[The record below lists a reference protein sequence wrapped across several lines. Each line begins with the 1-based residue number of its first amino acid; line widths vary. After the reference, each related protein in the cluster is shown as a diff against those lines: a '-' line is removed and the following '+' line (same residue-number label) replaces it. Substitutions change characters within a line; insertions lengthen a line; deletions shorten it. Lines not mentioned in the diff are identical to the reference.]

1 MTTKPSFHCHRTR
14 TPAVI
19 IFPIVCLVAVA
30 PIGCDA
36 PTRSS
41 GPSAGVRTK
50 TEDLPATVFCA
61 GLIDVEGGVIPLAA
75 PRGGIVAALPVV
87 EGARVIEGQPI
98 LRLVDEADR
107 LTIEAAASRLRG
119 AEEAAGAAGAEPER
133 FRLQIQQGE
142 EQLEASRARLLNV
155 RMQLDTTRQLAEL
168 KQAGRLDVLTA
179 EARVDEAT
187 HALAAEKARLDA
199 LRLADPTPR
208 LAEANRQVEAARIAL
223 REAEWGGALSVLRAP
238 CDGAILRVSAVPA
251 GSVSAGQTLV
261 IIQPDAPLVARVPLD
276 PEFAGFVR
284 VGSTAEVRPESN
296 AGSSK
301 PWKGRVS
308 SMGGWYAVRRPVGQE
323 VVPPNE
329 SRSLECVVVLEENG
343 GEKPRV
349 GLGVEVRIGIATG
362 LNPSDDDS
370 DADDDGLAP
379 RPAGV

>member
-1 MTTKPSFHCHRTR
+1 
-14 TPAVI
+14 
-19 IFPIVCLVAVA
+19 
-30 PIGCDA
+30 
-36 PTRSS
+36 
-41 GPSAGVRTK
+41 
-50 TEDLPATVFCA
+50 
-61 GLIDVEGGVIPLAA
+61 
-75 PRGGIVAALPVV
+75 
-87 EGARVIEGQPI
+87 
-98 LRLVDEADR
+98 
-107 LTIEAAASRLRG
+107 
-119 AEEAAGAAGAEPER
+119 
-133 FRLQIQQGE
+133 
-142 EQLEASRARLLNV
+142 
-155 RMQLDTTRQLAEL
+155 MQLDTTRQLAEL